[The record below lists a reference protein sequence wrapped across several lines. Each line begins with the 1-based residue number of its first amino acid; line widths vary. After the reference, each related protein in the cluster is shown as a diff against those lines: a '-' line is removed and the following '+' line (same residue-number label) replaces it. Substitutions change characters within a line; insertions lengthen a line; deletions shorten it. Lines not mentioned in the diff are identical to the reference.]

1 MRIAA
6 QLLCLIVCGLVSAAS
21 ADESLAPQVVIQ
33 GFVAQKSV
41 TPNYPKK
48 ALKKQQEGRVTVQFS
63 VNQHGKAE
71 AITIFRAI
79 PAGVFERSAISAI
92 KSSRFQPVAMRVT
105 QTFIFSLSGEI
116 KPPPIPSIIGKSI
129 LTALHN
135 GHH

>member
-6 QLLCLIVCGLVSAAS
+6 QLLSVIICGLVSAVAAS
-21 ADESLAPQVVIQ
+21 ESLAPQVVIQ

-79 PAGVFERSAISAI
+79 PAGVFESSAISAI
-92 KSSRFQPVAMRVT
+92 KSSRFRPVAMRVT

-116 KPPPIPSIIGKSI
+116 KPESIPSVIGKSI

-135 GHH
+135 GHY

>member
-6 QLLCLIVCGLVSAAS
+6 QLLSVIVYGLVSVAL
-21 ADESLAPQVVIQ
+21 ADESLAPQIVIQ
-33 GFVAQKSV
+33 GYVAQKSV
-41 TPNYPKK
+41 TPSYPKK

-63 VNQHGKAE
+63 VNQQGQAE

-79 PAGVFERSAISAI
+79 PTGVFERSAVSAI
-92 KSSRFQPVAMRVT
+92 KSSRFRPVAMRVT

-116 KPPPIPSIIGKSI
+116 KPQPMPSIIGKSI

-135 GHH
+135 GHY